1 MANEIPESF
10 DPEALADAMA
20 PLLGLT
26 QTPESRAQTIVH
38 LRIAAEQAAKLL
50 SVRLDDDAEP
60 APVFAP

>member
-1 MANEIPESF
+1 MANEIPDSF

-26 QTPESRAQTIVH
+26 QTPESRVQTIVH

-60 APVFAP
+60 APVFAQ

>member
-26 QTPESRAQTIVH
+26 QTPESRVQTIVH